1 MQLSR
6 SSEYRE
12 YLNMPLPEL
21 MAEAN
26 RVRMENFP
34 EGEMQLC
41 SIINAKSGKCSEDCK
56 YCAQAGCH
64 KTNVDVY
71 PLRSKDIILE
81 QAKRAEEAGA
91 RRFSMVTSGNRLN
104 ARELDIVCETT
115 QTIIEETGLSVCGS
129 MGALSMDDFAKLK
142 EAGMTRYHHN
152 IETSRN
158 HYAKIVSTHDF
169 NQRVETVQKASSAG
183 FKICCGGILGLGET
197 LEDRISMAE
206 TIKSLPVDSV
216 PLNILVPIKGTRLFG
231 IDEISPMEV
240 IRTIAIFRLILPD
253 RVIRVIAG
261 RESRMKDYQAMAFM
275 AGANGMMVGGYLT
288 VNGRSIE
295 EDRELVAEI
304 ERIWKRDGGGN
315 SPELMASVS

>member
-1 MQLSR
+1 MKLSR
-6 SSEYRE
+6 LSKYSE

-21 MAEAN
+21 MAEAD
-26 RVRMENFP
+26 RVRRENFP
-34 EGEMQLC
+34 QGKMQLC

-56 YCAQAGCH
+56 YCAQSGCH

-71 PLRSKDIILE
+71 PLRSKEIIVE
-81 QAKRAEEAGA
+81 QAKLAKEAGA
-91 RRFSMVTSGNRLN
+91 QRFSMVTSGNRVN

-158 HYAKIVSTHDF
+158 HYAKIVTTHDF
-169 NQRVETVQKASSAG
+169 SQRVETVQKAGAAG
-183 FKICCGGILGLGET
+183 FDICCGGILGLGET
-197 LEDRISMAE
+197 WEDRISMAE

-216 PLNILVPIKGTRLFG
+216 PLNILVPIEGTRLFG
-231 IDEISPMEV
+231 IEKISPMEV

-253 RVIRVIAG
+253 KIIRVIAG
-261 RESRMKDYQAMAFM
+261 RESRIKDYQAMAFM

-295 EDRELVAEI
+295 EDKELVAEI
-304 ERIWKRDGGGN
+304 EKMWESGAGKERLERL
-315 SPELMASVS
+315 S